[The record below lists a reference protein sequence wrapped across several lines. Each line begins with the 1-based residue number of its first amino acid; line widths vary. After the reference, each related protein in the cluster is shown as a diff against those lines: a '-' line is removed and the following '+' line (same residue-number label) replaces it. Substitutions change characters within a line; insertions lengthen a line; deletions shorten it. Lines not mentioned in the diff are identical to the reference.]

1 MRLPPCFPKAVLGLA
16 LLAAGC
22 VAAPQVTPTPAG
34 RHAALVATADQA
46 AGQVVDHL
54 ARRERQEEQEAGSL
68 RFAAGSLPAT
78 PPPTAAPAAGAV
90 LDPAMKL
97 MLLEAQ
103 RLAALSAGQA
113 VAAEGQQGAALL
125 ARLRDGLA
133 GLRAIPGRWPSEAVR
148 RRGLDAFAV
157 LAEPAPP
164 GSDAAGLAAARQ
176 RAIGDA
182 ALLMRAVVG
191 DDARLGMRGALAQ
204 RHGAWRSAQT
214 AMLNTVRNDRNLGP
228 DQRIQIWRTAQ
239 ARLAADPP
247 DVAAAELHRL
257 IGALPAAHAA
267 AGAGDAAGV
276 EAFAGEV
283 ARMQA
288 LAAQAR

>member
-68 RFAAGSLPAT
+68 RFAAGSMPAT

-113 VAAEGQQGAALL
+113 AAEGQQGAALL

-191 DDARLGMRGALAQ
+191 DDARLGMRGALGQ